1 MVEMILQIK
10 ERMKKKKFP
19 EEISEKYNNVTTVG
33 RIEILIQ

>member
-10 ERMKKKKFP
+10 VRMKEKKFP
-19 EEISEKYNNVTTVG
+19 EEISEKYKNVKTVG